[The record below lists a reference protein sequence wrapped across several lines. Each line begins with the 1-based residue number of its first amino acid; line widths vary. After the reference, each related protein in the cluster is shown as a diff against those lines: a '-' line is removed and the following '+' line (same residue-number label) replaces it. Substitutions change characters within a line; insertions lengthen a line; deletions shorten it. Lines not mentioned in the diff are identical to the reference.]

1 MDQETSKINQ
11 NIKVVKENW
20 KGSLLMFELIH
31 KPHTLSVSHTNI
43 FHINGC
49 LHYSLLEWIETCY
62 SKHKMSISAT
72 IT

>member
-11 NIKVVKENW
+11 NF
-20 KGSLLMFELIH
+20 KGSLLMFELIN

-62 SKHKMSISAT
+62 NKHKMSISVT